1 MLRQNAR
8 KRTGALVLRE
18 EHVGDLN
25 FADPQG
31 INHMKCKDF
40 AAKYMAYKTSISM
53 EPKVNSPTV
62 IT

>member
-1 MLRQNAR
+1 M
-8 KRTGALVLRE
+8 LRE
-18 EHVGDLN
+18 EHVDDLH

-40 AAKYMAYKTSISM
+40 AAKTMAYKTNISM

-62 IT
+62 IR